1 MCRPAVRGRGKEMG
15 MKVLWKYIRPHAPA
29 MLLGLFIKLLASVVE
44 LFIPTALAHIVD
56 EATGPEDTPRVLFWG
71 GVMLLCAV
79 GALLGNVIANRYS
92 AVTAGRVT
100 RRLRQDLFDKTLSLS
115 ARQVDG
121 MTVSSLIS
129 RLTSDT
135 YVVNNFLIRIQ
146 RIGVRAPI
154 LLLGGIAITLSMNP
168 SMTLVLLALLP
179 FIALFTYLIT
189 KRGVPMYRRQQE
201 VLDEVIRTVQEN
213 ASGVCVVKALSRTE
227 YESRRFDGKSRELS
241 ETEERAACTMGLSGP
256 VNSLILNLGLCGV
269 LVAGGYLLNG
279 GNATAGTILAFL
291 NYFTLILNAMTA
303 ITRVFVMTSR
313 GMASAGRV
321 GAVLTMPSD
330 LEVLPSEDGEE
341 TQEAEETGEV
351 PHIAFRGVSFS
362 YNGVRQDLS
371 QVSFEI
377 FRGQTLG
384 IIGATGAG
392 KTTLLSLLMR
402 FYDVTEG
409 EILIDG
415 KDVRKIPKGELYRKF
430 GVALQSDFL
439 RMGSIADNLD
449 FDRGLSEEELHA
461 AAVTACAE
469 EFIAGKED
477 GMAHMLTL
485 GGANLSGGQRQR
497 LFVGRA
503 VASRPDILILDDSSS
518 ALDYKTESR
527 MRANLAER
535 MAGVTRVVVAQ
546 RVSAIRHADRILLL
560 EEGRVVADGTHD
572 ELMATSEIY
581 REIALTQMGGDFDA

>member
-1 MCRPAVRGRGKEMG
+1 MR
-15 MKVLWKYIRPHAPA
+15 VLWKYIRPHAPSMA
-29 MLLGLFIKLLASVVE
+29 LGLFIKLLASVIE
-44 LFIPTALAHIVD
+44 LFIPTALARIVD
-56 EATGPEDTPRVLFWG
+56 EASGPEDLPTVLFWG

-79 GALLGNVIANRYS
+79 GALLGNIIANRYT

-100 RRLRQDLFDKTLSLS
+100 RRLRRDLFDKILSLS
-115 ARQVDG
+115 ARQVDE
-121 MTVSSLIS
+121 MTVPSLIS

-135 YVVNNFLIRIQ
+135 YVVNNFLVRIQ

-168 SMTLVLLALLP
+168 IMTLVLVALLP

-189 KRGVPMYRRQQE
+189 KRGVPLYRRQQE
-201 VLDEVIRTVQEN
+201 VLDDVVRIVQEN
-213 ASGVCVVKALSRTE
+213 ASGVRVVKALSRTE
-227 YESRRFDGKSRELS
+227 YERDRFEERSLTLS
-241 ETEERAACTMGLSGP
+241 ATEERASRTMGLSGP

-269 LVAGGYLLNG
+269 LVVGGYLLDG
-279 GNATAGTILAFL
+279 GNATPGTILAFL

-321 GAVLTMPSD
+321 AAVLTLPPD
-330 LEVLPSEDGEE
+330 LEVLPEE
-341 TQEAEETGEV
+341 TEETEEAERGKGNGEAQHA
-351 PHIAFRGVSFS
+351 PHIAFEDVSFS
-362 YNGVRQDLS
+362 YNGVRSDLS
-371 QVSFEI
+371 HVSFQL

-392 KTTLLSLLMR
+392 KTTLISLLMR

-409 EILIDG
+409 QILIDG
-415 KDVRKIPKGELYRKF
+415 RDVRTLPKEELYRKF
-430 GVALQSDFL
+430 GVALQNDFL
-439 RMGSIADNLD
+439 RMGTIEDNLD
-449 FDRGLSEEELHA
+449 FDRGLLSEELHA

-469 EFIAGKED
+469 EFIAGKEE

-503 VASRPDILILDDSSS
+503 VASRPEILILDDSSS

-527 MRANLAER
+527 LRANLAER
-535 MAGVTRVVVAQ
+535 MAGVTKVVVAQ
-546 RVSAIRHADRILLL
+546 RVSALRHADRILLL
-560 EEGRVVADGTHD
+560 EEGRVIADGTHE
-572 ELMATSEIY
+572 ELMERSEVY